1 MSYKIL
7 RCSLIFLLVFVTNSY
22 ASEWVFVYEDDE
34 QIMEFDRA
42 SIQPHDGNKF
52 VRERVTF
59 KKPVAN
65 ESGQVV
71 KYMTL
76 GVIFSCVGKTEK
88 ISLVY
93 KFGLDKKIISK
104 SEINGMVMRSD
115 KGSISE
121 QIMKQVCT
129 SNELSGNK

>member
-1 MSYKIL
+1 MVHKFL
-7 RCSLIFLLVFVTNSY
+7 RYFAIYLLSSVTHAY
-22 ASEWVFVYEDDE
+22 ASDWVFVFEDDE

-42 SIQPHDGNKF
+42 SIQPYDGNKF

-59 KKPVAN
+59 KKPTAN
-65 ESGQVV
+65 ESGHIV

-76 GVIFSCVGKTEK
+76 GVIFSCVGRTEK

-93 KFGLDKKIISK
+93 KFGPDKKIISK
-104 SEINGMVMRSD
+104 NEINGMVMRAD

-121 QIMKQVCT
+121 QIMKKVCT
-129 SNELSGNK
+129 SNELNGK